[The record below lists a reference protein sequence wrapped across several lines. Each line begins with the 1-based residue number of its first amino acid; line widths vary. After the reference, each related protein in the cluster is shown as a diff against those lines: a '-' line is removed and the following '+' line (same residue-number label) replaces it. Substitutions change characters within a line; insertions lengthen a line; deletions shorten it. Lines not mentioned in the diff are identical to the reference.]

1 MDKGIQLPQGR
12 IQWSRPGG
20 ETIVVVAGGRRPDP
34 QWLRKASAAFPE
46 PITAKLPGWYPVF
59 SMETGTAQ
67 LRELG
72 KNLSG
77 RGHGPRLIR

>member
-20 ETIVVVAGGRRPDP
+20 ETIVGVAGGRRPTE
-34 QWLRKASAAFPE
+34 E